1 MAHEQED
8 ERLDLDKKTVAKTMK
23 EIDFCMM
30 TTVRSNGELNSR
42 PMSNNTNVEW
52 DGDTWFFAF
61 KDSSQVEE
69 TQANSHVNLSYS
81 TPEEVLFISL
91 KGRGEIVDDVAKKK
105 ELWYDDLERWFPEG
119 PEDESVVLIK
129 VVGERVDY
137 WSKEGDG
144 SLEL

>member
-69 TQANSHVNLSYS
+69 TQGNDRVNLTYS
-81 TPEEVLFISL
+81 APEEVLFISL

-105 ELWYDDLERWFPEG
+105 ELWYDDLERWFPDG
-119 PEDESVVLIK
+119 PED
-129 VVGERVDY
+129 
-137 WSKEGDG
+137 
-144 SLEL
+144 